1 MRTAFLALTGV
12 AVALAAVPA
21 DARHYSNTV
30 ACTKWRHGKC
40 VTYKRLTRAQERK
53 YDVGYVFP
61 PDFGF
66 TTFTTIPH
74 PYVERY
80 HLAPD
85 ERYVYSGNTI
95 YVIDPNTRAVTK
107 VIEVS
112 CPERSL
118 EVNQALAVRTAG
130 QMAFQ

>member
-80 HLAPD
+80 LLAPD

-112 CPERSL
+112 P
-118 EVNQALAVRTAG
+118 
-130 QMAFQ
+130 